1 MSEKIG
7 SPPASN
13 LDPPVFRSSAR
24 MELLSLSAIYA
35 TFKSSVKN
43 VIIKN
48 KHFKWWFKFFQVK
61 YYNILPGDSETP
73 EGCAND
79 VFVEL
84 LQ

>member
-1 MSEKIG
+1 M
-7 SPPASN
+7 
-13 LDPPVFRSSAR
+13 
-24 MELLSLSAIYA
+24 LLL
-35 TFKSSVKN
+35 
-43 VIIKN
+43 KN
-48 KHFKWWFKFFQVK
+48 KNFKWWFKFFQVK